1 MSNELI
7 PEGPELQPD
16 GTGEFGALE
25 SGSEDA
31 SHLLPPIRELPN
43 EREFVPGLFYA
54 IQAADGSASGTQLG
68 EILGQALFQSLADV
82 HLFGRNAG
90 NEPWLQVGPLTP
102 EPAQLLIAQELIQGN
117 GMPVAQDDL
126 EMFEMIAGRVAKTM
140 QRAKQ
145 PPAEDAAAAA
155 AAARAANLAALKGK
169 FADRFGLSIE
179 GQLDVAQV
187 VDCCLSLGMKS
198 SGGSFG
204 WHGGQAM
211 GDALLIVQADN
222 AGLKSGATGSTQR
235 IAISYAVAGV
245 SQPGKLL
252 ERAFA
257 AAYYFTK
264 RLGGQVKMLDG
275 SAPSEGTAR
284 GEHPALQ
291 AIVKKISDAGLK
303 PGHAVTKRL
312 L

>member
-31 SHLLPPIRELPN
+31 SHLLPPIRELPG

-68 EILGQALFQSLADV
+68 DILGQALFQSLADV

-117 GMPVAQDDL
+117 GQPVAQDDL

-145 PPAEDAAAAA
+145 PPSEDAAA
-155 AAARAANLAALKGK
+155 AAARAAKLAALRGK

-179 GQLDVAQV
+179 GQFDVAQV
-187 VDCCLSLGMKS
+187 VDCCLCLGMKS
-198 SGGSFG
+198 SSGSFV
-204 WHGGQAM
+204 WHGGQSM
-211 GDALLIVQADN
+211 GDPLLLVQADG
-222 AGLKSGATGSTQR
+222 AGLKNGATGSTTR
-235 IAISYAVAGV
+235 VTISYAVAGV
-245 SQPGKLL
+245 SQPAKLL

-257 AAYYFTK
+257 ASYYFTK
-264 RLGGQVKMLDG
+264 RLGGTVKMLDG
-275 SAPSEGTAR
+275 SAPGEGVAR

-291 AIVKKISDAGLK
+291 AIVDKISQAGLK